1 MWYSETQSSVINTPR
16 ALTVNGVQH
25 PANIFRVWSEEEL
38 EAIGIYSLEIVTPDS
53 RYYNT
58 GANNLEKKSRRNPD
72 GTFSGGVDYY
82 ELTYDT
88 TEKNVDDLKSDLILK
103 IKANTGVLI
112 APSDWMVIRAADGGA
127 SMPEAWTTYR
137 SEVRA
142 HGNSLENG
150 VEAFASVQAVKNFQN
165 HEAQEE
171 RYVVVENEDG
181 SKSPGSDTE
190 VINIVVDKTYW
201 NWPTA
206 PDAVADPYHVRY
218 L

>member
-1 MWYSETQSSVINTPR
+1 MWYSETLGTIKTPR
-16 ALTVNGVQH
+16 ALTVDGVQH
-25 PANIFRVWSEEEL
+25 PSNIFRAWSAEEL

-58 GANNLEKKSRRNPD
+58 GAENFEKKSRRNPD
-72 GTFSGGVDYY
+72 GTFSGGADYY

-88 TEKNVDDLKSDLILK
+88 TEKNVDDLKSGLISK
-103 IKANTGVLI
+103 IKANVGVLV
-112 APSDWMVIRAADGGA
+112 APSDWMVIRATDGGTA
-127 SMPEAWTTYR
+127 MPNDWTTYR

-150 VEAFASVQAVKNFQN
+150 VEAFASLQAVKNFQN
-165 HEAQEE
+165 HEVQEE
-171 RYVVVENEDG
+171 RKVSLD
-181 SKSPGSDTE
+181 SDETII
-190 VINIVVDKTYW
+190 VDRVVDKTYW

>member
-1 MWYSETQSSVINTPR
+1 MWYSETIGTIKTPR
-16 ALTVNGVQH
+16 ALTVDGVQH
-25 PANIFRVWSEEEL
+25 PSNIFRAWSAEEL

-53 RYYNT
+53 RYYDT
-58 GANNLEKKSRRNPD
+58 GAENFEKKSRRNPD
-72 GTFSGGVDYY
+72 GTFAGGADYY

-88 TEKNVDDLKSDLILK
+88 TEKNVEVLKSNLISK

-112 APSDWMVIRAADGGA
+112 APSDWMVIRATDGGTA
-127 SMPEAWTTYR
+127 MPNDWATYR

-150 VEAFASVQAVKNFQN
+150 VEAFASLQAVKNFQN
-165 HEAQEE
+165 HEVQEE
-171 RYVVVENEDG
+171 RKVSLD
-181 SKSPGSDTE
+181 SDETII
-190 VINIVVDKTYW
+190 VDRVVDKTYW